1 MRSAGRT
8 AWEFTRPHTVL
19 ATSATVVTL
28 WVLRWAGSDVAAGAV
43 AELALVLVVCL
54 ATNVYITGLNQVLD
68 VDIDRINKPHLP
80 LPSGALSRRGG
91 LVASLACGAV
101 ALALG
106 WWLSVPLGVTVTIG
120 VVVGTAYSVPP
131 VRLKRFPVPAAL
143 SILLVRGVVLT
154 LGVWW
159 HLAGGVAPVP
169 AAVAVL
175 AAAATVFG
183 LVVAVF
189 KDLPD
194 REGDA
199 AYGIRTFTT
208 QGGAVTVLRVATGLL
223 LATYAAIAVAAPWIE
238 GLQPAVLAAGEVL
251 CAVVVLR
258 LRARTDVGVPV
269 SVAGGYQRT
278 WQTFY
283 LHHLTVAA
291 AALVAAGVPTLVAR

>member
-1 MRSAGRT
+1 VTSPWRT

-19 ATSATVVTL
+19 ATSATVATL
-28 WVLRWAGSDVAAGAV
+28 WVLRWAGEQVGPGAV
-43 AELALVLVVCL
+43 ADLVLVLFVCL
-54 ATNVYITGLNQVLD
+54 ATNVYITGVNQVLD

-80 LPSGALSRRGG
+80 LPSGALTRRGG
-91 LVASLACGAV
+91 LVASLVCAAV
-101 ALALG
+101 ALSLG

-143 SILLVRGVVLT
+143 SILLVRGMVLT

-159 HLAGGVAPVP
+159 HLAGGFGPVP
-169 AAVAVL
+169 GAVAVL
-175 AAAATVFG
+175 AGAATVFG

-208 QGGAVTVLRVATGLL
+208 QGGAVTVLRAATALL
-223 LATYAAIAVAAPWIE
+223 TGTYLAIAVAAPWIE
-238 GLQPAVLAAGEVL
+238 ALQPAVLAAGEVL
-251 CAVVVLR
+251 CAVLVLR

-269 SVAGGYQRT
+269 SVARGYQRT

-291 AALVAAGVPTLVAR
+291 AALAAAGAPALIPR

>member
-1 MRSAGRT
+1 VRSAGRT

-28 WVLRWAGSDVAAGAV
+28 WVLRWAGSDIGPGAV

-80 LPSGALSRRGG
+80 LPSGALSRRDG
-91 LVASLACGAV
+91 LVASLACGVV
-101 ALALG
+101 ALGLG

-159 HLAGGVAPVP
+159 HLTGGVGPVP

-208 QGGAVTVLRVATGLL
+208 QGSAVTVLRVATGLL
-223 LATYAAIAVAAPWIE
+223 LATYAAIALAAPWIE

-258 LRARTDVGVPV
+258 VRARTDLGLPV
-269 SVAGGYQRT
+269 SVTRGYQRT

-291 AALVAAGVPTLVAR
+291 AALVAAGVPTWAAG